1 MKIAN
6 IGRGKLLNE
15 LRKFSEIFRKDVTEG
30 VCVWRGGGRRVKL
43 IPPSNYPLMNVTN
56 GAYGRLTLNIFSLT
70 CDITIKSEGYLAS
83 YQTSMMRFL
92 AKFQQILANWF

>member
-30 VCVWRGGGRRVKL
+30 VCGWRGGGGGGGGASKL

-70 CDITIKSEGYLAS
+70 CDITIKSEGY
-83 YQTSMMRFL
+83 
-92 AKFQQILANWF
+92 

>member
-1 MKIAN
+1 MC
-6 IGRGKLLNE
+6 G
-15 LRKFSEIFRKDVTEG
+15 G
-30 VCVWRGGGRRVKL
+30 VRGGFKF
-43 IPPSNYPLMNVTN
+43 IPPSNYPLMNITN

-70 CDITIKSEGYLAS
+70 CDITIKSEEYLAS

>member
-30 VCVWRGGGRRVKL
+30 VCVEGGGGVKL

-70 CDITIKSEGYLAS
+70 CDITIKSEGY
-83 YQTSMMRFL
+83 
-92 AKFQQILANWF
+92 

>member
-30 VCVWRGGGRRVKL
+30 VCV

-56 GAYGRLTLNIFSLT
+56 GAYGQLTLNIFSLT

>member
-30 VCVWRGGGRRVKL
+30 VCVEWGGVKL

>member
-15 LRKFSEIFRKDVTEG
+15 LRKFIEIFRKDVTEG
-30 VCVWRGGGRRVKL
+30 VCVWRGPGGGFKF
-43 IPPSNYPLMNVTN
+43 IPPSNYPLMNITN

-70 CDITIKSEGYLAS
+70 CDITIKSEEYLAF
-83 YQTSMMRFL
+83 Y
-92 AKFQQILANWF
+92 